1 MKHTSTKSRQIFAL
15 DLEPRWKE
23 EFEKT
28 VLPHFQDEK
37 TMASL
42 ARRIIKE
49 IVSCFLTEQQ
59 MRDRG
64 LLALYKS
71 LGKPDALLFAIRK
84 SEELRR
90 GGDVG
95 SSSTTSGTL
104 HNKPSLSAISGRGR

>member
-23 EFEKT
+23 ELEKT
-28 VLPHFQDEK
+28 VLPQFQDEK

-42 ARRIIKE
+42 ARRVIKE
-49 IVSCFLTEQQ
+49 LVSCFLTEQQ

-64 LLALYKS
+64 LLAPYKS

-90 GGDVG
+90 GEDVG
-95 SSSTTSGTL
+95 SSISTL
-104 HNKPSLSAISGRGR
+104 HNKTSISAIGGRGR